1 MQLKITGRR
10 VNLYGDGAA
19 FWITEDPFMPGDTFG
34 RSGGFTGLGVFFDT
48 YDNAPGTHEHK
59 HPYIA
64 AVVST
69 GDRSLS
75 EADLETDAS
84 KPLISDETDPAH
96 AVAFAHGGCH
106 ARIRQFGREAKVT
119 SLKVR
124 YNHQEKSLH
133 ASVLLTANR
142 GEMSTMPEE
151 AWQSCFTLYDIAFPE
166 PVYLSVSASTGQLTD
181 YHDVLALQVHSAGA
195 DREEER
201 DAATPPAED
210 AAANE
215 QDSTRSE
222 PEDATPAAAAATTTE
237 EVAAPR
243 LDTDSTSNAA
253 DGLVQKL
260 EASIAALQSQVQD
273 LSSDVHRKIDEGLA
287 NAAGR
292 REPPMPRRGAPP
304 ADEETYA
311 TARDMA
317 KIQSTLQ
324 QATQRADDAAQGAA
338 RTASAAS
345 EASSQAAQQA
355 RVLAQEVRELQQQL
369 SRVEAQLASS
379 GSSSL
384 ATGLAV
390 VGAVAGLIALAMHFK
405 GSSRDKFHLP

>member
-1 MQLKITGRR
+1 M
-10 VNLYGDGAA
+10 NLYGDGAA
-19 FWITEDPFMPGDTFG
+19 FWITEDPFVPGDTFG

-69 GDRSLS
+69 GDRPLS

-124 YNHQEKSLH
+124 YSHQEKSLH

-166 PVYLSVSASTGQLTD
+166 PVYLGVSASTGQLTD
-181 YHDVLALQVHSAGA
+181 YHDVLAMQVHSAGA
-195 DREEER
+195 DAEDVR
-201 DAATPPAED
+201 AAAALPAED
-210 AAANE
+210 AATSE
-215 QDSTRSE
+215 IDSTPSD
-222 PEDATPAAAAATTTE
+222 PEDAAPAAAAAASSTG
-237 EVAAPR
+237 EVPASMGDAGSA
-243 LDTDSTSNAA
+243 TNAA
-253 DGLVQKL
+253 DGLVQQL
-260 EASIAALQSQVQD
+260 EASIAALQAQVQD
-273 LSSDVHRKIDEGLA
+273 LSSSMHRKIDEGLA
-287 NAAGR
+287 NAAGM
-292 REPPMPRRGAPP
+292 REPPKPGRGTPP
-304 ADEETYA
+304 GDEETYA

-355 RVLAQEVRELQQQL
+355 RVLQQEVRELQQQL
-369 SRVEAQLASS
+369 SRVEAQLANS

-390 VGAVAGLIALAMHFK
+390 VGAVAGLVALVMHFK
-405 GSSRDKFHLP
+405 GGSRDKFHLP